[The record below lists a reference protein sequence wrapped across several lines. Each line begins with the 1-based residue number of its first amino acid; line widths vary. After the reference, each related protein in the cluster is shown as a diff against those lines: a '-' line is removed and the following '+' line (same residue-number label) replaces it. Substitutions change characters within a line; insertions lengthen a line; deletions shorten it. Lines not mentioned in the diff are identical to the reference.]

1 MENHH
6 KLKLDIRHL
15 TEEWENL
22 SLRAEKVQSEI
33 EQAEV
38 KK

>member
-1 MENHH
+1 M
-6 KLKLDIRHL
+6 KIDIQYL